1 MINLLLAPQAVPLK
15 LVDIVGGERVRRRL
29 FTLGFHAGDIIERS
43 AQGILRGPVLIKNI
57 ESGVTVAIG
66 RSVAQKIMVEA
77 VHG

>member
-1 MINLLLAPQAVPLK
+1 
-15 LVDIVGGERVRRRL
+15 
-29 FTLGFHAGDIIERS
+29 
-43 AQGILRGPVLIKNI
+43 LIKNI